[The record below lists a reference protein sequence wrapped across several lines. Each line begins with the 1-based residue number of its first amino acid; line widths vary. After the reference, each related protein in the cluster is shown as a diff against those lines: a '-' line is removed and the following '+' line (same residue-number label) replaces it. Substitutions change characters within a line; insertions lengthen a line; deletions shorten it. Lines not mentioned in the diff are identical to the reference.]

1 MQTAGPNAQQIEYWN
16 QQAGP
21 RWVSH
26 QEFLDAQIAP
36 LGRLA
41 MERGLLAPGERVID
55 VGCGCGDST
64 LEIARRVG
72 AAGAV
77 VGIDLS
83 AVMLERARERSRA
96 ANAGNAS
103 FLQADAQTHAFEPAT
118 FDLLYSRFGVM
129 FFADPVAA
137 FVNLRRAL
145 RASGRLAF
153 VCWQPLARNPWM
165 LVPLAAAAKHVE
177 LPKPPPPGA
186 PGPFAFGDPDH
197 VRSILGQA
205 GYADVSIEPVES
217 ELSIGGA
224 DLDSTVEFLLGI
236 GPAAAALRDAS
247 REQRAL
253 VGGAIREAIAP
264 FSTPEGVR
272 MRGSTWIVRAR
283 AGASRDG

>member
-1 MQTAGPNAQQIEYWN
+1 MQVAGPNAQQIEYWN

-26 QEFLDAQIAP
+26 QEFLDAQITP
-36 LGRLA
+36 FGRLA
-41 MERGLLAPGERVID
+41 MERGSLAPGERVVD
-55 VGCGCGDST
+55 VGCGCGGST

-77 VGIDLS
+77 VGVDLS
-83 AVMLERARERSRA
+83 AVMLERARQRA
-96 ANAGNAS
+96 RASHTGNAS
-103 FLQADAQTHAFEPAT
+103 FLQADAQTHAFEPAS

-129 FFADPVAA
+129 FFADPGAA
-137 FVNLRRAL
+137 FANLRRAL

-186 PGPFAFGDPDH
+186 PGPFAFGDPEH
-197 VRSILGQA
+197 ARSILGKA
-205 GYADVSIEPVES
+205 GFQDVDIEPVES
-217 ELSIGGA
+217 ELAIGGA
-224 DLDSTVEFLLGI
+224 DLDSTVAFLLGI
-236 GPAAAALRDAS
+236 GPAAAALREAS

-253 VGGAIREAIAP
+253 VAGAIREAIAP
-264 FSTPEGVR
+264 FSNPEGVR
-272 MRGSTWIVRAR
+272 MRGAAWIVRAR
-283 AGASRDG
+283 GGASRDG

>member
-1 MQTAGPNAQQIEYWN
+1 MRIAGPNAQQVEYWN

-26 QEFLDAQIAP
+26 QELLDAQIAP

-41 MERGLLAPGERVID
+41 LERAALAGGERVID

-77 VGIDLS
+77 LGVDLS

-96 ANAGNAS
+96 AEAGNAV
-103 FLQADAQTHAFEPAT
+103 FLQADAQTHAFEPAS

-137 FVNLRRAL
+137 FANLRRAL
-145 RASGRLAF
+145 RAPGRLVF
-153 VCWQPLARNPWM
+153 VCWQPLARNPWA
-165 LVPLAAAAKHVE
+165 LVPLAAAAKHVD
-177 LPKPPPPGA
+177 LPKPPPPGG

-197 VRSILGQA
+197 VRGILGEA
-205 GYADVSIEPVES
+205 GWQQVDFEPVES

-224 DLDSTVEFLLGI
+224 ELDSAVQFLLGI

-253 VGGAIREAIAP
+253 VASAIREAIAP

-272 MRGSTWIVRAR
+272 MRGATWVVRAR
-283 AGASRDG
+283 ATR

>member
-1 MQTAGPNAQQIEYWN
+1 MQSAGPNAQQIEYWN
-16 QQAGP
+16 QLAGP

-41 MERGLLAPGERVID
+41 MEHASLAPGERVID

-72 AAGAV
+72 AAGEV
-77 VGIDLS
+77 LGIDLS
-83 AVMLERARERSRA
+83 APMLERARERSRA
-96 ANAGNAS
+96 SDAVNAG
-103 FLQADAQTHAFEPAT
+103 FLQADAQTQAFEPAS

-137 FVNLRRAL
+137 FANLRGAL

-177 LPKPPPPGA
+177 LPQPPAPGA
-186 PGPFAFGDPDH
+186 PGPFAFGDPDL
-197 VRSILGQA
+197 VRGILGKA
-205 GYADVSIEPVES
+205 GFADVSVEPVES

-236 GPAAAALRDAS
+236 GPAAASLRDAS

-253 VGGAIREAIAP
+253 VAGAIREAIEP
-264 FSTPEGVR
+264 YSTPAGVR
-272 MRGSTWIVRAR
+272 MRGATWIVRAR
-283 AGASRDG
+283 GGASRDG